1 MSEEA
6 PPAGAARSTFDE
18 IAGSAA
24 AALQK
29 GKKDAEE
36 VVAKNLPGLKRSLA
50 KGTYSA
56 CYYLAFG
63 VTYTSEMAMELL
75 PSDSPIRFGF
85 RDGSLAA
92 RESRAQK
99 RQAKASEPA
108 ASEQKVEEGPEKKD

>member
-6 PPAGAARSTFDE
+6 PPAGAAKSAFDE

-36 VVAKNLPGLKRSLA
+36 VVAKNLPGIKRSLA

-63 VTYTSEMAMELL
+63 VTYTSEMAMELF
-75 PSDSPIRFGF
+75 PEDSPIRFGF

-92 RESRAQK
+92 RESRAK
-99 RQAKASEPA
+99 RQAKALPPTPP
-108 ASEQKVEEGPEKKD
+108 EQKVEEQPEKKD

>member
-6 PPAGAARSTFDE
+6 PPAGVAKSAFEE
-18 IAGSAA
+18 ITGSAA

-36 VVAKNLPGLKRSLA
+36 VVAKNLPGIKRSLA

-63 VTYTSEMAMELL
+63 VTYTSEMAMELF
-75 PSDSPIRFGF
+75 PENSPVRFGF

-99 RQAKASEPA
+99 RQAKASPSAPA
-108 ASEQKVEEGPEKKD
+108 EHKVEEDPEKKD